1 MAVLGVLPEGLA
13 CRPIVEADVP
23 AAIDCLCRGFPGRQ
37 RQHWEDALAR
47 MAERPVIEGLPRY
60 GYALADRDRIVG
72 VMLTLYVRDSDEDG
86 AAIRCN
92 LSSWAVDVDFR
103 SYAVKLIKTALAR
116 RDVTFLSV
124 TPSPVTR
131 KVTEALRFRR
141 FAEGQQAFVPIL
153 SRARPGM
160 RVVEAGPD
168 TPELDLVPDR
178 ERTLLLEHAAY
189 DCDTLLCLSDGAAYP
204 FIFKARRVLK
214 GRILCSQVIYCR
226 SHEEL
231 GKCAGTL
238 GRYLLRKGQIFSLVD
253 ANAPV
258 PGLVGRY
265 FADSGPKYYKGPNP
279 PLPGDLAFTE
289 FAVFNS

>member
-1 MAVLGVLPEGLA
+1 MAVLGVLPEGLV
-13 CRPIVEADVP
+13 CRPIAKADVP
-23 AAIDCLCRGFPGRQ
+23 AVIDCLCRGFPGRP
-37 RQHWEDALAR
+37 RRHWEVALAR
-47 MAERPVIEGLPRY
+47 MAERPVVEDLPRY
-60 GYALADRDRIVG
+60 GYVLADRDRIVG
-72 VMLTLYVRDSDEDG
+72 VMLTLYVLEPDENG

-92 LSSWAVDVDFR
+92 LSSWAVDTDFR

-141 FAEGQQAFVPIL
+141 FADGQQAFLPIL
-153 SRARPGM
+153 SRAKPGM
-160 RVVEAGPD
+160 RVVEARPD
-168 TPELDLVPDR
+168 TPELDLLPER
-178 ERTLLLEHAAY
+178 ERALLLEHAAY
-189 DCDTLLCLSDGAAYP
+189 DCDAVICLSDGAAYP

-214 GRILCSQVIYCR
+214 GRIPCSQVIYCR

-231 GKCAGTL
+231 ARCAGAL
-238 GRYLLRKGQIFSLVD
+238 GRYLLRKGRIFGLVD

-258 PGLVGRY
+258 AGLVGHY
-265 FADSGPKYYKGPNP
+265 FAGSGPKYYKGPNP